1 VSTFTI
7 AATSLLTSS
16 GGRTLLG
23 EQPPLSAPLEPA
35 PTLTPAPIL
44 GPAILRPFLPNSP
57 EVYVSGPAIIAPIR
71 PTGYPTVTTG
81 GLGTEPA
88 PAIVQAPAPV
98 NPQRPRVLP
107 GPSTPLP
114 TPVTVQQPH
123 VEPGAPSTPAA
134 PLLEQLK
141 RVPWWGVAAALV
153 LGAAV
158 LFSPHPATAG

>member
-7 AATSLLTSS
+7 AATSVLTSS

-23 EQPPLSAPLEPA
+23 EQPTLSAPLIAA
-35 PTLTPAPIL
+35 PTLVPAPYL

-57 EVYVSGPAIIAPIR
+57 EVYMSGPAIIAPVR
-71 PTGYPTVTTG
+71 PTGFPVVTSG
-81 GLGTEPA
+81 GVDTEPA
-88 PAIVQAPAPV
+88 PAIVQAPAPQY
-98 NPQRPRVLP
+98 PQRPRVLP
-107 GPSTPLP
+107 GPSTPLA

-134 PLLEQLK
+134 PLLDQLK

-158 LFSPHPATAG
+158 LFAPHPATAG